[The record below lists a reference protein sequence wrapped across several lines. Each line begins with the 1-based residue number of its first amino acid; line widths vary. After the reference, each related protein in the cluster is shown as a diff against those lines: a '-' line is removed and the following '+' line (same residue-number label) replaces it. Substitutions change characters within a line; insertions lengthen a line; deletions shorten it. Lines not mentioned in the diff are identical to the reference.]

1 MQRSKHL
8 MPKRGDHE
16 PWTFS
21 ADYYTEKDQLPLV
34 DVNEDALVYETGVE
48 PQVAAS

>member
-21 ADYYTEKDQLPLV
+21 ADYYTEKDELPFIDL
-34 DVNEDALVYETGVE
+34 DDSALLYQGPSRAEE
-48 PQVAAS
+48 VA